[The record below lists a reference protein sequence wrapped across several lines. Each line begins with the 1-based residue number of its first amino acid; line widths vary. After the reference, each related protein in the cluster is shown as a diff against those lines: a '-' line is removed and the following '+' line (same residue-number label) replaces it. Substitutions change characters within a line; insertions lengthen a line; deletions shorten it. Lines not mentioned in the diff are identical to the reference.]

1 MYIINIIPPHHCM
14 NSQISKE
21 LPLEDALLPGSGTET
36 VGAATNDLAA
46 QIRSQVYVSWS
57 GVTDVGQ
64 ADSTDTVA
72 SEGVPEAKNSLSDAE
87 RTELFAALRTTLT
100 MKENSD
106 GAPAAGVVEAALM
119 ENPRMMFNLK
129 RLQDAGA
136 QLVVTDFQAGQYI
149 EFADAALNLDIPKQ
163 GARLAGLTQQER
175 NDAIETIVAP
185 LQNHSQETMGRDWLL
200 SQLSRSGDV
209 RGLNFAEALV
219 YAVAH
224 GGTPISYEL
233 YDAMAQRGDPSVF
246 ENKTWTWY
254 FKKLS
259 AVINSGDAP
268 SGYRYKGWADRNE
281 FGADCRF
288 DYQGGRVA
296 GLRVQIS

>member
-1 MYIINIIPPHHCM
+1 M

-46 QIRSQVYVSWS
+46 QIRSQVHVSWS

-185 LQNHSQETMGRDWLL
+185 LQNHSQKVMGRDWLL

-209 RGLNFAEALV
+209 GGLNFAEALV

-233 YDAMAQRGDPSVF
+233 YDAMAQRDPSVF

-268 SGYRYKGWADRNE
+268 GGYRYKGKADRYGYDAVLRNGLQ
-281 FGADCRF
+281 GA
-288 DYQGGRVA
+288 RVA